1 MADRIVNELIDCKAV
16 IDEVVSNDSGAVL
29 TFAGTVRNTNLGQAV
44 SAIDYHA
51 YESMAGK
58 EIEKLENEI
67 AERWPGVQARIVHRI
82 GRLELGETSVF
93 IAVGGA
99 HREESFAALRHA
111 IDRLKEEAPVWKRE
125 QYEDGSEAWLEG
137 S

>member
-1 MADRIVNELIDCKAV
+1 MADRIVNEMIDCKAV

-29 TFAGTVRNTNLGQAV
+29 TFAGTVRNANLGRAV
-44 SAIDYHA
+44 SGIDYHA
-51 YESMAGK
+51 YESMADK
-58 EIEKLENEI
+58 EIEKLENELS
-67 AERWPGVQARIVHRI
+67 ERWPGVQARIVHRI
-82 GRLELGETSVF
+82 GRLELGEISVF

>member
-1 MADRIVNELIDCKAV
+1 LARIVNEPIDCKA
-16 IDEVVSNDSGAVL
+16 IIEEVLSEDRGAIL
-29 TFAGTVRNTNLGQAV
+29 TFAGTVRNNNLGRTV
-44 SAIDYHA
+44 SSIDYHA
-51 YESMAGK
+51 YESMAQR
-58 EIEKLENEI
+58 ELEKLEEEI
-67 AERWPGVQARIVHRI
+67 AERWPGVLARIAHRI

-99 HREESFAALRHA
+99 HRDEAFAALRHA

-125 QYEDGSEAWLEG
+125 LYEDGSEAWLEG

>member
-1 MADRIVNELIDCKAV
+1 MADRIVNEMIDCKAV

-29 TFAGTVRNTNLGQAV
+29 TFAGTVRNANLGRAV

-51 YESMAGK
+51 YESMADK
-58 EIEKLENEI
+58 EIEKLENELS
-67 AERWPGVQARIVHRI
+67 ERWPGVQARIVHRI

>member
-1 MADRIVNELIDCKAV
+1 MARIVNEPIDCKA
-16 IDEVVSNDSGAVL
+16 IIEEVLSEDRGAIL
-29 TFAGTVRNTNLGQAV
+29 TFAGTVRNNNLGRTV
-44 SAIDYHA
+44 SSIDYHA
-51 YESMAGK
+51 YESMAQR
-58 EIEKLENEI
+58 ELEKLEKEI
-67 AERWPGVQARIVHRI
+67 AERWPGVLARIAHRI

-99 HREESFAALRHA
+99 HRDEAFAALRHA

-125 QYEDGSEAWLEG
+125 LYEDGSEAWLEG

>member
-1 MADRIVNELIDCKAV
+1 MADRIVNEMIDCKAV
-16 IDEVVSNDSGAVL
+16 IDEVASNDSGAVL
-29 TFAGTVRNTNLGQAV
+29 TFAGTVRNTNLGRAV
-44 SAIDYHA
+44 SSIDYHA
-51 YESMAGK
+51 YESMADK
-58 EIEKLENEI
+58 EIEKLENELS
-67 AERWPGVQARIVHRI
+67 ERWPGVQARIVHRI

-125 QYEDGSEAWLEG
+125 RYEDGSEAWLEG

>member
-1 MADRIVNELIDCKAV
+1 MAARIVNEMIDCKAV
-16 IDEVVSNDSGAVL
+16 IDEVVNNDNGAVL
-29 TFAGTVRNTNLGQAV
+29 TFAGTVRNTNLGRAV

-93 IAVGGA
+93 IA